1 MAITTVN
8 QTDTF
13 DQWRVKCNTVSTS
26 VGDLV
31 ILTTTANSDAVG
43 AINELDGEIGSLTG
57 LQGGESTVVSA
68 INGTRSFSIA
78 MSIALG

>member
-13 DQWRVKCNTVSTS
+13 DQWRIKCNNISGN
-26 VGDLV
+26 VGDTAA
-31 ILTTTANSDAVG
+31 LTTAANSNAVG
-43 AINELDGEIGSLTG
+43 AINELDGEIGSLGG

-68 INGTRSFSIA
+68 INGSRSFSIA